1 MKKISNREDG
11 NQYYEMVN
19 KCIDEYID
27 HKIKP
32 SNLRNYFRNTSKLE
46 SFIKKYKLDE
56 IDGIKKVISDVIED
70 RYAAEKDGIM
80 KFENFILNED
90 LGKVDIK
97 ESGVSYEKI
106 LADLYHTSV
115 GHVSIVDEK
124 EHKYTINDFGVEKN
138 VIIYSRGDIEDFKKS
153 VIPIL
158 LDKSKKEVID
168 LYKVD
173 LGLSSGKE
181 IKFGISISIEE
192 ILSEDKLNRVILNKL
207 DEKKLDEIITNFI
220 NDYDILKS
228 KKIYK
233 YFKEFKD
240 SHIWELNN
248 R

>member
-1 MKKISNREDG
+1 M
-11 NQYYEMVN
+11 
-19 KCIDEYID
+19 
-27 HKIKP
+27 
-32 SNLRNYFRNTSKLE
+32 
-46 SFIKKYKLDE
+46 
-56 IDGIKKVISDVIED
+56 
-70 RYAAEKDGIM
+70 
-80 KFENFILNED
+80 
-90 LGKVDIK
+90 
-97 ESGVSYEKI
+97 
-106 LADLYHTSV
+106 
-115 GHVSIVDEK
+115 
-124 EHKYTINDFGVEKN
+124 
-138 VIIYSRGDIEDFKKS
+138 
-153 VIPIL
+153 
-158 LDKSKKEVID
+158 DKSKKEVID

-207 DEKKLDEIITNFI
+207 DEKKLVEIITNFI